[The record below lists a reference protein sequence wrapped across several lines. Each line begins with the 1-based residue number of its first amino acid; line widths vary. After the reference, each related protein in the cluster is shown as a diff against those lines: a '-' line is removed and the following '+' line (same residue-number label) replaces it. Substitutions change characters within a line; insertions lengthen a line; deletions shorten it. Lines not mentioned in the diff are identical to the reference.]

1 MSPKDQP
8 SIVPFDRI
16 VVLIPDDKKLAS
28 SPVSLVVVEKNQP
41 EIGKVI
47 ALGGAGY
54 YEDVKVRPMPNIAV
68 GDVIDYRKYGE
79 SNFWLKSKQTI
90 FVSFDDILG
99 VIK

>member
-1 MSPKDQP
+1 MSPADHP
-8 SIVPFDRI
+8 IIPADRI
-16 VVLIPDDKKLAS
+16 VVLIPADIALSTNPIIA
-28 SPVSLVVVEKNQP
+28 VVEKTQP

-54 YEDVKVRPMPNIAV
+54 YDAGKPRPMPKISV
-68 GDVIDYRKYGE
+68 GDTIAYRKYGE
-79 SNFWLKSKQTI
+79 SKFWIKGKQTI